1 MSDTEQKIQ
10 EAIELHRADKTV
22 DGLAILDELIPI
34 LEDQRVATF
43 VRGCLRVANE
53 DSQGAISDWEQALE
67 GDLQLAAALHSQH
80 TALVDKALYD
90 FHFETTV
97 EANDANVHSALGRA
111 YRLFG
116 RFDEAI
122 QSLVRSTE
130 LSRSM
135 WRDGVVAVELQL
147 KMGLV
152 EQAQALVT
160 GLLESRQ
167 DNGELHY
174 QAGRIYQ
181 MQNSLAF
188 ALRHLERAVQ
198 LEPEDWRPRL
208 SLGEIYVLQAR
219 FDQAEPQ
226 LTRVLQLQPS
236 ARAHLSMAECV
247 RGSYRFDEALQHLR
261 SAVELE
267 PRNLGALTE
276 LGSLAL
282 QFGDFELG
290 QDCLR
295 RALELDPTRAE
306 LYGLLA
312 KAAQQRGDAEEAI
325 NSYRKLLELS
335 PGEAQANHVLGGLLA
350 ARGENGE
357 AARYL
362 EKALELMRED
372 VQVTLDLAR
381 VYLDLG
387 RNPEAVKLLR
397 ESFARNPHHIDTKSL
412 LQQLDPS
419 AVPVDRTLTVNSGP
433 VEEHNPWLDSS
444 EREPEVV
451 IFEGHMKQ
459 GRALLAEGQDADALK
474 SFRAALALRPKDR
487 DCLVETGR
495 LYARRGMLGLGADL
509 LQQGYALNPLDFSL
523 LPELMQC
530 LVRADDMERDETM
543 SALVLGL
550 PANLHRSGFVEALAP
565 LRGDEAMNH
574 LVDTVVQGLLS
585 RFPSDTELRAHWEQL
600 KVAPPEVESPVV
612 EPGPDGFEE
621 PAGEVSELV
630 EPGPDGFAEAEPLAE
645 PQTEVAPVVEPE
657 SPVAGAE
664 VPVFVPESLVVEPEV
679 PVVAPEV
686 PVVEPEVSV
695 VAPEDPVVA
704 AEVSVIAPE
713 VPVVEPEVAA
723 VAPVVPV
730 VEPEVVVIEPEV
742 AAVAPVVPVV
752 EPEVPVVEPE
762 VPAVEPEVPVV
773 EPEVPA
779 VEPEVP
785 AVEPEVSVVEPEVS
799 VVESEVPATEPE
811 VPVVEPEVPA
821 AEPEVPVVE
830 PEVPAAE
837 PEVPVVAS
845 EVPVSVVQPQPGL
858 EPEVQVAAAPWVEGE
873 YVEVSA
879 AQLDAWRAQ
888 PRAEEMGSPAGL
900 LRELAWRLSE
910 QGHFR
915 EAVLTLSRALEW
927 EPTVGAA
934 WLEKLLGQWCD
945 RLEQSGQM
953 ESALQV
959 CQSWRELFPDQ
970 PEAARRLKDLT
981 PVPPAPVELDI
992 SVDDLGQALEA
1003 LRLHPGNEGLIQQTL
1018 ALGEGRDEE
1027 LLNVFRVLIRDHADE
1042 PLHFRNFA
1050 RCYLKQNKPIL
1061 AVVQYQ
1067 KFLVARPTAAGY
1079 RELAEAYTLLKRD
1092 KNAADALRK
1101 AEELASG

>member
-10 EAIELHRADKTV
+10 EAIELHRADKTA
-22 DGLAILDELIPI
+22 DGLAILDELIPT
-34 LEDQRVATF
+34 LEDQRVALF
-43 VRGCLRVANE
+43 VRGCLRVGNE
-53 DSQGAISDWEQALE
+53 DAQNAIVDWEQALD
-67 GDLQLAAALHSQH
+67 GDLQLASALHSQH

-122 QSLVRSTE
+122 TSLVRSTE

-135 WRDGVVAVELQL
+135 WRDGVAAAELQL
-147 KMGLV
+147 KMGMV
-152 EQAQALVT
+152 EQAQVLVT
-160 GLLESRQ
+160 GLLETRQ
-167 DNGELHY
+167 DNGELHF
-174 QAGRIYQ
+174 QAGRIFQ

-226 LTRVLQLQPS
+226 LSKALQLQPS
-236 ARAHLSMAECV
+236 ARAHLCMAECV
-247 RGSYRFDEALQHLR
+247 KGSYRFDEALQHLR

-267 PRNLGALTE
+267 PRNLTALTE

-282 QFGDFELG
+282 QFGDLELG

-295 RALELDPTRAE
+295 RALEIDPSRAE

-312 KAAQQRGDAEEAI
+312 KAAQQKGDAEEAI
-325 NSYRKLLELS
+325 SSYRKLLELS
-335 PGEAQANHVLGGLLA
+335 PGEAQPNHILGGLLA

-381 VYLDLG
+381 VYLSLG
-387 RNPEAVKLLR
+387 KNSEAIKLLR
-397 ESFARNPHHIDTKSL
+397 DSFARNPHHSDTKAL
-412 LQQLDPS
+412 LQQLDPA
-419 AVPVDRTLTVNSGP
+419 AVPVDRTLTVSSGP

-444 EREPEVV
+444 EREPELV

-459 GRALLAEGQDADALK
+459 GRALLAEGQEGDALK
-474 SFRAALALRPKDR
+474 SFRAALTLRPKDR

-509 LQQGYALNPLDFSL
+509 LQQGYALNPQDFSL
-523 LPELMQC
+523 LPELMDC
-530 LVRADDMERDETM
+530 LVRADEMERDETLA
-543 SALVLGL
+543 ALVLGL
-550 PANLHRSGFVEALAP
+550 PANLNRQGFVEALAP
-565 LRGDEAMNH
+565 LRGSVAMDE
-574 LVDTVVQGLLS
+574 LTDIVVQGLLS
-585 RFPSDTELRAHWEQL
+585 RFPSDTELRARWEQL
-600 KVAPPEVESPVV
+600 KVASSVVEEPVV

-621 PAGEVSELV
+621 PTAAEPAQVV
-630 EPGPDGFAEAEPLAE
+630 EPGPDGFAGQAVETGGGAELAPQPAAVALMDEPVPQATLEPVAVDAVPEPELLVESVPDPLAFEPLA
-645 PQTEVAPVVEPE
+645 AEPE
-657 SPVAGAE
+657 PEPEPVA
-664 VPVFVPESLVVEPEV
+664 VEL
-679 PVVAPEV
+679 
-686 PVVEPEVSV
+686 EP
-695 VAPEDPVVA
+695 VA
-704 AEVSVIAPE
+704 AEPE
-713 VPVVEPEVAA
+713 PVAAEPEPVAA
-723 VAPVVPV
+723 
-730 VEPEVVVIEPEV
+730 EPE
-742 AAVAPVVPVV
+742 PV
-752 EPEVPVVEPE
+752 
-762 VPAVEPEVPVV
+762 AVEPEPVAV
-773 EPEVPA
+773 ELEPVA
-779 VEPEVP
+779 VEPEPVP
-785 AVEPEVSVVEPEVS
+785 MEPEPEEPAEVAIPEPE
-799 VVESEVPATEPE
+799 PAPEPE
-811 VPVVEPEVPA
+811 FEPA
-821 AEPEVPVVE
+821 APMLQATVAVVP
-830 PEVPAAE
+830 
-837 PEVPVVAS
+837 S
-845 EVPVSVVQPQPGL
+845 ETR
-858 EPEVQVAAAPWVEGE
+858 PWVEGE
-873 YVEVSA
+873 LVEVSSVH
-879 AQLDAWRAQ
+879 LDVWRAQ
-888 PRAEEMGSPAGL
+888 PRSQESGSPAEL
-900 LRELAWRLSE
+900 LRQFAWNLSG
-910 QGHFR
+910 QGHYR
-915 EAVLTLSRALEW
+915 EAVLTLSQALEW

-934 WLEKLLGQWCD
+934 WLEQLLGQWCD
-945 RLEQSGQM
+945 HLEQSGQP
-953 ESALQV
+953 EAALQV
-959 CQSWRELFPDQ
+959 CQSRVELFPDQ
-970 PEAARRLKDLT
+970 PDAARRLKELT
-981 PVPPAPVELDI
+981 PVPPPPVEEE
-992 SVDDLGQALEA
+992 VPVEDLSQALEA
-1003 LRLHPGNEGLIQQTL
+1003 MRHHPGNEGLILRTL

-1067 KFLVARPTAAGY
+1067 KFLVARPTAEGY